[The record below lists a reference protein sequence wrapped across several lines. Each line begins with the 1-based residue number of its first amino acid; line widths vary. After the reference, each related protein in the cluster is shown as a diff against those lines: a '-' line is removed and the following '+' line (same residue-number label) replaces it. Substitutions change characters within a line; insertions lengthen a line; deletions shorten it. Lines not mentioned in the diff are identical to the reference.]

1 MLGVI
6 LARSKFALHQFYVKC
21 HSNLAASSKPG
32 RRRRSQRSAAKP
44 KADESVEI
52 TLMFTGAVVQTAIR
66 PQGVE
71 PPQGG
76 PSRPDSTEFLSKTRP
91 GSCPTQGFPT
101 SKAATVQGAALHP
114 CPEHSIGKYLCP
126 TNIPYFGLR
135 PKNEMALPRAFVTC
149 MGGRHSEGRDGLNGV
164 LNH

>member
-32 RRRRSQRSAAKP
+32 RRRRSQRPAAKP

-66 PQGVE
+66 SQGVE
-71 PPQGG
+71 LPQGG
-76 PSRPDSTEFLSKTRP
+76 PSRPDSMDVVQQDPSRVLPYPGIPYKQSSSRP
-91 GSCPTQGFPT
+91 GGCPPSMSRTFHWKVSVP
-101 SKAATVQGAALHP
+101 KK
-114 CPEHSIGKYLCP
+114 HSIFWVETQK
-126 TNIPYFGLR
+126 
-135 PKNEMALPRAFVTC
+135 
-149 MGGRHSEGRDGLNGV
+149 
-164 LNH
+164 